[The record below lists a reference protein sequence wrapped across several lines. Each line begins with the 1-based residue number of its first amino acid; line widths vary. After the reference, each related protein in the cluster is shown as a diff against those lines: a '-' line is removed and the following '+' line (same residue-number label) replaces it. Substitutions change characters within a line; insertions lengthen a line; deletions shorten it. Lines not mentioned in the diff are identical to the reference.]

1 MFEGRSVFKAVSRS
15 VVQTRPSIRGAKG
28 KKHRLTSAKHESE
41 ECYESVQDWNSI
53 KYLAGDWTN
62 NLSVTIHQELTFKL
76 VVSTGSVVFVRVRRC
91 AMHSGSAA
99 LHFERHCPLIICIKL
114 RSRLLNAVRGVQSV
128 LSPLEAPGKTI
139 KTKHCWV
146 KMTTDSATARQI
158 SSDEWVSKWAAM
170 LAGFETPEQTSS
182 GQSGGVCM
190 VVSARGC
197 KARGSGASPHVP
209 S

>member
-1 MFEGRSVFKAVSRS
+1 MLVKRAVHTSVFLSMFEGRSVFKAVSRS
-15 VVQTRPSIRGAKG
+15 VVQTRPSIQGAKG

-99 LHFERHCPLIICIKL
+99 FNPRETLPAHHLHKVEVEATSCSQGCPECFVAAGS
-114 RSRLLNAVRGVQSV
+114 SRKNNKNETLLS
-128 LSPLEAPGKTI
+128 
-139 KTKHCWV
+139 
-146 KMTTDSATARQI
+146 
-158 SSDEWVSKWAAM
+158 
-170 LAGFETPEQTSS
+170 
-182 GQSGGVCM
+182 
-190 VVSARGC
+190 
-197 KARGSGASPHVP
+197 
-209 S
+209 